1 MAEILHPGKL
11 SPGSGNA
18 AFTSDNLPTLQ
29 EPSSPAKPP
38 FGEIPIPPHVSVGL
52 WQMSWYDPSS
62 QETVSNYTKLPS
74 GPCSLETGR
83 LTGEGFPSHSEGD
96 RGFGQV

>member
-18 AFTSDNLPTLQ
+18 AFTSENLPTLQ
-29 EPSSPAKPP
+29 SPSDPDKSP
-38 FGEIPIPPHVSVGL
+38 FNSIPAPPHLSTGL
-52 WQMSWYDPSS
+52 WQQSWYDPTS
-62 QETVSNYTKLPS
+62 QEAVSNYQKRPS
-74 GPCSLETGR
+74 GPCSLETGK
-83 LTGEGFPSHSEGD
+83 LTGDGFPSHSDGA